1 MTCTC
6 GAKMCYICKAEG
18 VDYDHF
24 YGQVMFILL
33 MHLAQAHCTLVLQGG
48 EATAKRTC
56 PLWSDNKAIHEEEL
70 AKAAEEARQKLEQD
84 KITLDIDPLKGIA
97 KPAAQ
102 QSMEEI
108 REQLFQRWYS
118 AKAEVRIGIMNTP
131 IQFRKQE
138 NMISISEVIT

>member
-1 MTCTC
+1 MQIIETPVPTLAWTCHNSLYH
-6 GAKMCYICKAEG
+6 GSP
-18 VDYDHF
+18 
-24 YGQVMFILL
+24 
-33 MHLAQAHCTLVLQGG
+33 QGG

-102 QSMEEI
+102 QSKEEI
-108 REQLFQRWYS
+108 REKLFQRWYS
-118 AKAEVRIGIMNTP
+118 LKAEVSYL
-131 IQFRKQE
+131 K
-138 NMISISEVIT
+138 